1 MKSHIRYRG
10 IGDRDGVEHELRR
23 QTEKLQR
30 HLKKF
35 APDLVDLH
43 VSLERRIQPTRP
55 FLASITLRLPPGQLY
70 ASESGPGAVP
80 ALKHAFAELWREVKK
95 LKAKL
100 QRKKQLHR
108 SSPRRPTV
116 PV

>member
-1 MKSHIRYRG
+1 MKSHVRYRG
-10 IGDRDGVEHELRR
+10 IGDKDGVERELRR
-23 QTEKLQR
+23 QTAKLNR

-35 APDLVDLH
+35 EPDLVGLH
-43 VSLERRIQPTRP
+43 VSLERRVQPTRP
-55 FLASITLRLPPGQLY
+55 FLASVTLRLPPGQLH
-70 ASESGPGAVP
+70 ASESGPEAVP

-100 QRKKQLHR
+100 QRKKDLR
-108 SSPRRPTV
+108 RASPRRTTV

>member
-1 MKSHIRYRG
+1 MKSHVRYRG
-10 IGDRDGVEHELRR
+10 IGDREGVQREMRR
-23 QTEKLQR
+23 QTAKLQR

-35 APDLVDLH
+35 EPDLVNLH
-43 VSLERRIQPTRP
+43 VSLERRVQPVRP
-55 FLASITLRLPPGQLY
+55 FLASVTLNLPPGQLY
-70 ASESGPGAVP
+70 ASESGPEAVP
-80 ALKHAFAELWREVKK
+80 ALKYAFAELWREVKK

-108 SSPRRPTV
+108 GSPRRSSV

>member
-1 MKSHIRYRG
+1 MKTHIRYRD
-10 IGDRDGVEHELRR
+10 ISSREGVERELRR
-23 QTEKLQR
+23 QTAKLNR

-35 APDLVDLH
+35 EPDLVDLH
-43 VSLERRIQPTRP
+43 VSLERRVQPTRP
-55 FLASITLRLPPGQLY
+55 FLASVTLSLPPGQLH
-70 ASESGPGAVP
+70 ASESGPEAVP

-100 QRKKQLHR
+100 QRKKEMRRGSL
-108 SSPRRPTV
+108 RRPSV

>member
-1 MKSHIRYRG
+1 MKTHIRYRG
-10 IGDRDGVEHELRR
+10 IGDREGVQRELRR
-23 QTEKLQR
+23 QTAKLQR

-35 APDLVDLH
+35 EPDLVDLH
-43 VSLERRIQPTRP
+43 VSLDRESRPIRP
-55 FLASITLRLPPGQLY
+55 FVASVTLDLPPRQLY
-70 ASESGPGAVP
+70 ASESGPEAVP
-80 ALKHAFAELWREVKK
+80 ALKYAFAELWREVKK